1 MRGMVDL
8 LNLRRQDGLQPR
20 VVRVVV
26 SNAPEQRFEH
36 EVWIRPTENLATQDL
51 RPLHG
56 LKVVLY
62 LNELPTNQVQ
72 LYLEAVAA
80 VEPDLICA
88 TWHEDESGEDQ
99 IRLWESTKPTWRE
112 IEIRMAA

>member
-1 MRGMVDL
+1 MNGMDVL

-20 VVRVVV
+20 VVRVLVTDK
-26 SNAPEQRFEH
+26 PDRKFEH
-36 EVWIRPTENLATQDL
+36 EVWIRLTENLATLDL

-56 LKVVLY
+56 LKVALI

-72 LYLEAVAA
+72 RYLQAVAA

-99 IRLWESTKPTWRE
+99 IRLWEPSKPAWRE
-112 IEIRMAA
+112 IEVRRAA